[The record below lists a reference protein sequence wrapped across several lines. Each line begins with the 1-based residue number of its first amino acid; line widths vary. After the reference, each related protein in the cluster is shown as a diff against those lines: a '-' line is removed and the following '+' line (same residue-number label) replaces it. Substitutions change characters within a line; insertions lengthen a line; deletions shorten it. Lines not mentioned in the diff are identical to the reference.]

1 MAKVD
6 IFNECT
12 VFRKGY
18 FKLKYKHM
26 KSIIY
31 CRVSSREQ
39 EETGYSLESQEKFLK
54 EYADKQ
60 AFAIAKA
67 YKVTESASKWQ
78 IRTTLKE
85 MLEYA
90 EENNIN
96 VILVEKID
104 RLTRSLKDAAIVND
118 WVHQRGEREV
128 HFTKENFVLS
138 KNTRS
143 HENLV
148 WDMKVAIARFYTN
161 NLSEE
166 VRKGQ
171 KEKIAQGWLPTKPP
185 LGYKTVGEKG
195 HKIHVVD
202 EDKAPFIKKA
212 FELYATGNFSL
223 LSLREKLYTDGL
235 RTRVGA
241 KLSKSRLE
249 DILRDPFYC
258 GSMRWNDVVYQHG
271 RHEPLVSKDLF
282 EKVQYSLTRKSA
294 PHYRRHLFQFSK
306 MINCGECNGTVSAE
320 MQKGYVYYSCKH
332 ARGCNQKGMTRE
344 EKIENAIIGVF
355 KIFESM
361 TEEEAQEI
369 YRRIREDHKA
379 EADYK
384 ESAIKTLNDRYS
396 SLQRRLDILYD
407 DRLAEKI
414 SQERWQGK
422 QDEMVREQTEIQA
435 QIAKIKR
442 EETKYFEVY
451 INILDLARR
460 AREIYEKR
468 TPEEKRL
475 LISHLFS
482 NLVLKDKEAS
492 YLLKKPVELFAK
504 RVQEKID
511 SQKKFELEKS
521 VGNKR
526 KNRAFDPA
534 SSPLL
539 RG

>member
-166 VRKGQ
+166 GRARRKKLQ
-171 KEKIAQGWLPTKPP
+171 KDGFQQSLH
-185 LGYKTVGEKG
+185 LG
-195 HKIHVVD
+195 
-202 EDKAPFIKKA
+202 
-212 FELYATGNFSL
+212 
-223 LSLREKLYTDGL
+223 
-235 RTRVGA
+235 TR
-241 KLSKSRLE
+241 RLE
-249 DILRDPFYC
+249 KKVTRFMLL
-258 GSMRWNDVVYQHG
+258 MR
-271 RHEPLVSKDLF
+271 
-282 EKVQYSLTRKSA
+282 
-294 PHYRRHLFQFSK
+294 
-306 MINCGECNGTVSAE
+306 
-320 MQKGYVYYSCKH
+320 
-332 ARGCNQKGMTRE
+332 
-344 EKIENAIIGVF
+344 
-355 KIFESM
+355 
-361 TEEEAQEI
+361 
-369 YRRIREDHKA
+369 
-379 EADYK
+379 
-384 ESAIKTLNDRYS
+384 
-396 SLQRRLDILYD
+396 
-407 DRLAEKI
+407 
-414 SQERWQGK
+414 
-422 QDEMVREQTEIQA
+422 
-435 QIAKIKR
+435 IKR
-442 EETKYFEVY
+442 
-451 INILDLARR
+451 
-460 AREIYEKR
+460 
-468 TPEEKRL
+468 P
-475 LISHLFS
+475 
-482 NLVLKDKEAS
+482 
-492 YLLKKPVELFAK
+492 LLKKHLNFMQPATSLFCHCAK
-504 RVQEKID
+504 NFIPMACAREWEQSFQRV
-511 SQKKFELEKS
+511 
-521 VGNKR
+521 
-526 KNRAFDPA
+526 A
-534 SSPLL
+534 L
-539 RG
+539 RIF